1 MARHESSPRDAGRAP
16 HGRLLIVDDEVA
28 QLRALCETLC
38 FEGYVT
44 EGFSSPLLALA
55 GLKAGRHD
63 LLLTDLM
70 MPHMDGIELVVAA
83 RQIDPEMGAIIMT
96 GNGTIDTAVQAM
108 QVGALDYILKPF
120 RLNVMLPVIARALNL
135 QRLRRENAML
145 LAQER
150 RHAVDLAAAYQDLE
164 AFSYSVSHDLRA
176 PLLFVKDFAQRLQD
190 EYSDQLGE
198 EGQRLVGIIRD
209 GSRSMDEMVVG
220 LLAFARASRQP
231 LQAQRLDMQPIVEAC
246 LQDALQA
253 HNGSAP
259 RPTPQIYIEPLPAA
273 MADSV
278 VIRSVWSNLIGNALK
293 YSALR
298 DAPRIDIS
306 GSIEGAEAIYTVA
319 DNGVGLD
326 MRYADKLFTV
336 FRRLH
341 SARDFPGTGVG
352 LAIAHRIVQ
361 RHGGRIWAES
371 SPNAGSRFCFT
382 LPIMA
387 PDTH

>member
-1 MARHESSPRDAGRAP
+1 
-16 HGRLLIVDDEVA
+16 
-28 QLRALCETLC
+28 
-38 FEGYVT
+38 
-44 EGFSSPLLALA
+44 
-55 GLKAGRHD
+55 
-63 LLLTDLM
+63 
-70 MPHMDGIELVVAA
+70 
-83 RQIDPEMGAIIMT
+83 
-96 GNGTIDTAVQAM
+96 
-108 QVGALDYILKPF
+108 
-120 RLNVMLPVIARALNL
+120 
-135 QRLRRENAML
+135 
-145 LAQER
+145 
-150 RHAVDLAAAYQDLE
+150 
-164 AFSYSVSHDLRA
+164 
-176 PLLFVKDFAQRLQD
+176 
-190 EYSDQLGE
+190 
-198 EGQRLVGIIRD
+198 
-209 GSRSMDEMVVG
+209 
-220 LLAFARASRQP
+220 
-231 LQAQRLDMQPIVEAC
+231 MQPIVKAC
-246 LQDALQA
+246 LEDALQA

-259 RPTPQIYIEPLPAA
+259 RPMPQIDIEPLPAA

-319 DNGVGLD
+319 DNGVGFD
-326 MRYADKLFTV
+326 MRYADKLFAV

-387 PDTH
+387 PDMD